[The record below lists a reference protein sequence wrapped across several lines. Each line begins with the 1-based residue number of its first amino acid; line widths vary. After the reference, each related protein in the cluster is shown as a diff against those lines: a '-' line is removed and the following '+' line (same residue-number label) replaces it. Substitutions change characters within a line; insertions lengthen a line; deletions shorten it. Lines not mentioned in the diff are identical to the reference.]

1 MWSNIWSKFSGL
13 YRALEEE
20 QCQVLADPGYLES
33 IKPGYRRRMAA
44 RLAAMPPLE
53 RARLLAFC
61 VKYRGRPLWIK
72 LMQIVM
78 VSSLCALL
86 AYGLFPQLGLITL
99 LVVAN
104 VIGAGLVV
112 FMLLVY
118 FSHSMMF
125 GKPVHLVI
133 FMMMCASVGGIA
145 GAAGGAAEKGFTFL
159 QAMEQKWAVIIAATF
174 AAGLLIAIPVT
185 LMGAIRNRQYKK
197 FNATLELEA
206 ERHRAAHEL
215 SESRLRL
222 LHAQIE
228 PHFLFNTLGAVQ
240 QLAEKGAPDA
250 ARLTASL
257 IAFLR
262 ASLAEMR
269 SEHVTL
275 GADFALLEAY
285 LQVMKA
291 RLGARLDYTLDLPQ
305 DLFQVTIPSM
315 MLLTLVEN
323 AIKHGIEPS
332 LQGGRIEV
340 AAVAGAARLQLT
352 VRDSGPGLGS
362 AHGSP
367 PGSGHGLANVRA
379 RLNLLYGD
387 AATLTVDDG
396 EECGVVAV
404 LALPLNRETT

>member
-1 MWSNIWSKFSGL
+1 MWNRFGRL

-20 QCQVLADPGYLES
+20 QCKVLADPRALES
-33 IKPGYRRRMAA
+33 ITPGLRRTMAA
-44 RLAAMPPLE
+44 RLAGMPPLE

-61 VKYRGRPLWIK
+61 VKYRGERLW
-72 LMQIVM
+72 LTLTQIVT

-86 AYGLFPQLGLITL
+86 AYALFPQLSLVTL
-99 LVVAN
+99 LLVSN
-104 VIGAGLVV
+104 LIGAGLVV
-112 FMLLVY
+112 FMLIVY

-125 GKPVHLVI
+125 GKPVHLVM
-133 FMMMCASVGGIA
+133 FMMICASVGGIS
-145 GAAGGAAEKGFTFL
+145 GALGGAAEQGFTL
-159 QAMEQKWAVIIAATF
+159 MQAMEQKWVVIIAATL
-174 AAGLLIAIPVT
+174 AAGLLIALPVT
-185 LMGAIRNRQYKK
+185 LMGAIRNREYKR
-197 FNATLELEA
+197 FNTDLELKA

-332 LQGGRIEV
+332 LQGGRIDV
-340 AAVAGAARLQLT
+340 TSAADATRLQLT

-362 AHGSP
+362 AQGSP

-387 AATLTVDDG
+387 GAALTVVDG
-396 EECGVVAV
+396 DECGVVAV
-404 LALPLNRETT
+404 LTLPLNRETT